1 MFQIRRLD
9 PAIED
14 PVKGKLITDVN
25 CSWEGFVDGVVI
37 QHPGARVIILYLDEN
52 VSFEVGGARILNL
65 RLIPIGNRERWLV
78 SHALFVGIDLDILV
92 VGRSVAVDVS
102 IAPETELCQ
111 PGPVQPA
118 FSIGVQ
124 GDVVVSIDEA
134 AGV

>member
-1 MFQIRRLD
+1 MFQIRRFD
-9 PAIED
+9 PPIED
-14 PVKGKLITDVN
+14 AVKGKLVTDGN
-25 CSWEGFVDGVVI
+25 CSWEGFIDGVVV

-52 VSFEVGGARILNL
+52 VSFEVGGARILDL
-65 RLIPIGNRERWLV
+65 RLIPIGNRERWLI
-78 SHALFVGIDLDILV
+78 SHALFAGVDLDVLV
-92 VGRSVAVDVS
+92 VGRGVTVDVPV
-102 IAPETELCQ
+102 APEAELCQ